1 MSSRRRF
8 AARLNSGV
16 RRIQFFLCDWF
27 KFFIRFNTSR
37 SVKTF
42 YRRKGDRMKKI
53 LVILAVVA
61 LVGSSAH
68 AQDLKKLNLD
78 DASAIGTT
86 IQTDTQVK
94 AEGKGSIK
102 ITTQW
107 PTTICLGE
115 VTGLNIED
123 AKLVYKARV
132 KSNLDGTAFLEMW
145 AHVGGGQYFS
155 RGMNDIVK
163 QKTDWKIIQTPFLFQ
178 KGQKP
183 DKVTLNLVINGKG
196 TVWIDDIILSKEP
209 LK

>member
-1 MSSRRRF
+1 MKRCLMICAVLVLVASSTY
-8 AARLNSGV
+8 AE
-16 RRIQFFLCDWF
+16 
-27 KFFIRFNTSR
+27 
-37 SVKTF
+37 
-42 YRRKGDRMKKI
+42 
-53 LVILAVVA
+53 
-61 LVGSSAH
+61 
-68 AQDLKKLNLD
+68 DLKKLNLD

-123 AKLVYKARV
+123 AKLVYKAKV
-132 KSNLDGTAFLEMW
+132 KSDLEGTAFLEMW

-155 RGMNDIVK
+155 RGLNDVVQ
-163 QKTDWKIIQTPFLFQ
+163 QKTDWKVIQTPFVFQ

-183 DKVTLNLVINGKG
+183 DKMTLNVVINGKG
-196 TVWIDDIILSKEP
+196 TIWIDDIVLSKEP